1 VRSRPIKRLTV
12 CGDNECKSFVRV
24 RILRYLLADLSEM
37 ARKGRFKI
45 WAEYTSLRMLLWFV
59 RFLPTRTAVSLCMA
73 TARLAFRV
81 LGDRLQSGIRNLEI
95 AFPEMGDDER
105 KRVLRCSIE
114 SIGRTVAEFANFDPA
129 TAEASRETIRFD
141 FDSEEFRAYK
151 KAKGEGRGVLMPT
164 AHIGNWEVLLSGF
177 ALQYEPIYFMAREL
191 DNPPI
196 DKMFAERRAK
206 FGSRQFYKSDS
217 AKAALKA
224 LRAGDSVGVLPDV
237 NVHPKEGVFVPF
249 FDHPACTTSGV
260 ARLAIHANALI
271 FPMFAIW
278 DESEKRYV
286 VYNGQPIEPSNTG
299 DREHDVVETTAAYT
313 AEIEKIIR
321 RFPEQWLWIH
331 RRWKTQPPGHPG
343 LY

>member
-1 VRSRPIKRLTV
+1 
-12 CGDNECKSFVRV
+12 
-24 RILRYLLADLSEM
+24 
-37 ARKGRFKI
+37 
-45 WAEYTSLRMLLWFV
+45 MLLWFV
-59 RFLPTRTAVSLCMA
+59 GILPKRAAVSLCM
-73 TARLAFRV
+73 TIARVAFRV
-81 LGDRLQSGIRNLEI
+81 LGDRLGSGMRNLEI
-95 AFPEMGDDER
+95 AFPEMGYDER
-105 KRVLRCSIE
+105 KRVLRSSVE
-114 SIGRTVAEFANFDPA
+114 SIGRTIAEFVDFNPISP
-129 TAEASRETIRFD
+129 EESRRTIRFD
-141 FDSEEFRAYK
+141 FDSDEFQAYK
-151 KAKGEGRGVLMPT
+151 KAKSDGRGVLMPT

-191 DNPPI
+191 DNPLI

-217 AKAALKA
+217 AKSALKA
-224 LRAGDSVGVLPDV
+224 LRAGQSVGILPDV

-249 FDHPACTTSGV
+249 FGVPACTTSGV

-278 DESEKRYV
+278 DETEKRYV
-286 VYNGQPIEPSNTG
+286 VYNGQPIEPSSTG
-299 DREHDVVETTAAYT
+299 DRESDVVATTAAYT

-331 RRWKTQPPGHPG
+331 RRWKTQPPGHPE

>member
-1 VRSRPIKRLTV
+1 
-12 CGDNECKSFVRV
+12 
-24 RILRYLLADLSEM
+24 M
-37 ARKGRFKI
+37 ARKGRFKT

-59 RFLPTRTAVSLCMA
+59 RILPKRTALALCMA
-73 TARLAFRV
+73 MARLAFWV

-95 AFPEMGDDER
+95 AFPEMGPEER
-105 KRVLRCSIE
+105 KRILRASIE
-114 SIGRTVAEFANFDPA
+114 SIGRTVSEFANFHPA
-129 TAEASRETIRFD
+129 NAEGSRPTIRVD
-141 FDSEEFRAYK
+141 FDSDEFQAYK

-177 ALQYEPIYFMAREL
+177 ALQYEPIFFMAREL
-191 DNPPI
+191 DNPLI
-196 DKMFAERRAK
+196 DRMFAEGRAK

-249 FDHPACTTSGV
+249 FGHPACTTSGV
-260 ARLAIHANALI
+260 ARLAIHAHALI

-278 DESEKRYV
+278 DETEKRYV
-286 VYNGQPIEPSNTG
+286 VYNGQPIEPSSTG
-299 DREHDVVETTAAYT
+299 DRERDVVETTAAYT

-331 RRWKTQPPGHPG
+331 RRWKTQPPGEPE